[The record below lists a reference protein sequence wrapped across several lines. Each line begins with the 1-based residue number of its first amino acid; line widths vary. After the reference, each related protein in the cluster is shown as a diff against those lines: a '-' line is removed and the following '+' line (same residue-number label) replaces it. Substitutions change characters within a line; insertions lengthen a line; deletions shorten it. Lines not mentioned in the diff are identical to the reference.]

1 MLTKK
6 QKEQFKIDN
15 EGKEIKSID
24 DLVLVHVTDYV
35 PEGGVIHS
43 PKDAGVKF
51 QEEFEGIQYKLPRQ
65 RRTVHFTMNG
75 AIDGVEHIGGSW
87 NNKKYAII
95 IPINKINKEEFVGGL
110 TVDFYSK
117 NSVQIPEGAY
127 ILCSEEERKNIQN
140 EVGDGID
147 VIGVEGEYI
156 DGYTP
161 ILLQELGYKNET
173 ISSGW
178 GWPDK
183 KDNEAARK
191 IILQSWKEEQH
202 TLSSELSDEL
212 ISQDIIRTSIIAKI
226 LKDKNKLDKN
236 YIDNIFGNHYYMGN
250 GSNIFLKDEYLGTLL
265 QSLNEIAGI
274 NIPKSVIDEIYNI
287 KNGNITNQH
296 IEDSMEISNFIK
308 NNGER
313 HGFDFFRKKE
323 NNQYQLIAETI
334 LRRRI
339 LGEIRLSQI
348 KNIIEQNHDITFDE
362 LLEHFD
368 DIVYDFTTEGR
379 RSEFL
384 DSMELDLSK
393 EDKKVLSNKELKEL
407 YSEIN
412 EIKDIPYEQLSEE
425 QKEKV
430 GQFKKFYENE
440 NKNRFTG
447 YRLTNLPK
455 RDENGHLTMH
465 MAIMRNDFKDL
476 SPEEMQK
483 IQSECIGVDEE
494 TAFFNFETKIQG
506 QKTLSQYLSDYENY
520 IKKLDELMGE
530 RDHEQTEDEQLKDEI
545 SVEDLGKQTLEEQ
558 GDTEAKINMRQK
570 LQQKMKEYAI
580 SQKEKGEEK

>member
-6 QKEQFKIDN
+6 QKEEFEKDNDGKKIN
-15 EGKEIKSID
+15 SID

-43 PKDAGVKF
+43 PMDAGV
-51 QEEFEGIQYKLPRQ
+51 QYHEEYDGVQYEVPRQ
-65 RRTVHFTMNG
+65 RRTIHFAMNG
-75 AIDGVEHIGGSW
+75 DLTGTSNVGGSW
-87 NNKKYAII
+87 KRRKYAII
-95 IPINKINKEEFVGGL
+95 IPLSRLNKEDFKGGT
-110 TVDFYSK
+110 TVDFYSED
-117 NSVQIPEGAY
+117 SIQIPEGSY
-127 ILCSEEERKNIQN
+127 ILCPEEEKETVQKT
-140 EVGDGID
+140 VGNS
-147 VIGVEGEYI
+147 VTVEGVEDEYI
-156 DGYTP
+156 NGYIS
-161 ILLQELGYKNET
+161 ILLQKLGYKIEEIGDYAWVSDGDDTSAIHVLKEYFEN
-173 ISSGW
+173 G
-178 GWPDK
+178 
-183 KDNEAARK
+183 K
-191 IILQSWKEEQH
+191 IGEIHS
-202 TLSSELSDEL
+202 LSSEIKDEL
-212 ISQDIIRTSIIAKI
+212 IKEDIIRTSIIAKI
-226 LKDKNKLDKN
+226 LKDKNRLDRNSINKIFN
-236 YIDNIFGNHYYMGN
+236 DHSHMATTPNIFD
-250 GSNIFLKDEYLGTLL
+250 KDEYFGTLL

-296 IEDSMEISNFIK
+296 IEDSMEIYDYVENK
-308 NNGER
+308 VKYE
-313 HGFDFFRKKE
+313 GFDFFRKKE
-323 NNQYQLIAETI
+323 NNQYQCIAQTI

-384 DSMELDLSK
+384 DSMELDLS
-393 EDKKVLSNKELKEL
+393 EVDKKVLSNKELKEL

-425 QKEKV
+425 QKEIV

-465 MAIMRNDFKDL
+465 MAIMRNDLKDL
-476 SPEEMQK
+476 SPEEIQK

-494 TAFFNFETKIQG
+494 TALLNFETKMQG
-506 QKTLSQYLSDYENY
+506 ETTLSQYLGEYENY
-520 IKKLDELMGE
+520 IAKLDEIMNE
-530 RDHEQTEDEQLKDEI
+530 RNKSDDGKDEEI

-558 GDTEAKINMRQK
+558 KDTKAKNNMQKK
-570 LQQKMKEYAI
+570 LQEKMKAYTI
-580 SQKEKGEEK
+580 SQEKGEEK